1 MSWTCSEFENDQKA
15 DKCPECDF
23 ASEMRLVRDI
33 PPEEE
38 IARVER
44 RGRFY
49 IVKRNPV
56 EPEPVG
62 TIVLLPFEITGYE
75 QDCDG
80 SLMAELD
87 NLYPYELEGNDFDIS
102 DLGSSGWEVSRVGI
116 NKGIVI
122 SAESLVA
129 LYTHLNNKRKEK

>member
-1 MSWTCSEFENDQKA
+1 
-15 DKCPECDF
+15 
-23 ASEMRLVRDI
+23 MRLLREI
-33 PPEEE
+33 TAEEE
-38 IARVER
+38 NFRIER
-44 RGRFY
+44 RGMFNV
-49 IVKRNPV
+49 IKRDPV

-62 TIVLLPFEITGYE
+62 TIVLLPFEITGYD

-80 SLMAELD
+80 SLMARME
-87 NLYPYELEGNDFDIS
+87 NLYPFDLEENDFDIS